1 MAMRFGITSR
11 LFATILIT
19 NVVIAVAFGAAMQFS
34 VNRGFHEYVK
44 ERELRRLQQL
54 ASVFGAAYAQHADWS
69 FVRDDDEWRRLRGS
83 DRPTR
88 RRSSLDDRVAPPD
101 APLLTPNRS
110 VNGADLRPLPPSDA
124 PPFAGTADRRLS
136 PGANARE
143 FADRADVDRF
153 GGGAPLTLLDATQ
166 RFVRGNSIGPAGPAL
181 SVPVLNEGAIV
192 GYVAVPQLPF
202 AASDDNFLRSQLKTS
217 WIIGCIALL
226 LAAAVSVVLARGFLA
241 PIRRLARATHRLS
254 TGDYAQR
261 VTNDRTDELGQLIDD
276 FNGLAATLARAE
288 STRREFLADVAHEL
302 RTPLAILRGELEA
315 LEDGVRSLTPEAIKS
330 LQVEVA
336 ALAGLIDDL
345 RDLSDAD
352 IGNVSYERHDVDLSE
367 LLRTTLYAFRDRFAE
382 RRLDVD
388 TTAVST
394 RRVAVVGDT
403 RRLTQLFNNLFENTL
418 AYTDAGGRVRLSLAS
433 NDGCAV
439 LEIEDSAPG
448 VPADLL
454 PRLFERLFRVE
465 HSRSRAHGGAGLGLA
480 LCRSIVEM
488 HQGVIEAS
496 ASKLGGLRMVI
507 RMPVAGANG

>member
-1 MAMRFGITSR
+1 MRFGITSR

-54 ASVFGAAYAQHADWS
+54 AGVFGAAYAQHADWS
-69 FVRDDDEWRRLRGS
+69 FVRDDDEMWRRLRGS
-83 DRPTR
+83 DRPAR
-88 RRSSLDDRVAPPD
+88 RRNSIDDRTAALD
-101 APLLTPNRS
+101 GPLMLPNRI
-110 VNGADLRPLPPSDA
+110 VNGADLRPIPPRDDVPSTGA
-124 PPFAGTADRRLS
+124 AVGSPAAGTPRRDFPDRGDADRFS
-136 PGANARE
+136 GA
-143 FADRADVDRF
+143 
-153 GGGAPLTLLDATQ
+153 APLTLLDATQ
-166 RFVRGNSIGPAGPAL
+166 RFVRGNSIGPSGPAL
-181 SVPVLNEGAIV
+181 SVPVLSEGAIV
-192 GYVAVPQLPF
+192 GFVAVPQLPF
-202 AASDDNFLRSQLKTS
+202 AASDDNFLRQQLKTS

-261 VTNDRTDELGQLIDD
+261 IANERTDELGQLIDD
-276 FNGLAATLARAE
+276 FNGLAATLDQAE
-288 STRREFLADVAHEL
+288 SARREFLADVSHEL

-352 IGNVSYERHDVDLSE
+352 VGNVSYEHNDVDLSE

-382 RRLDVD
+382 RRLSVD

-394 RRVAVVGDT
+394 HRVAVVGDT

-418 AYTDAGGRVRLSLAS
+418 AYTDAGGRVRLSLAPNGES
-433 NDGCAV
+433 AEM
-439 LEIEDSAPG
+439 EIEDSAPG
-448 VPADLL
+448 VPAHLL

-488 HQGVIEAS
+488 HHGVIEAS
-496 ASKLGGLRMVI
+496 PSNLGGLRMLI
-507 RMPVAGANG
+507 RLPLAGAVA

>member
-1 MAMRFGITSR
+1 MRFGITSR

-34 VNRGFHEYVK
+34 VKRGFHEYVK
-44 ERELRRLQQL
+44 DRELRRLQQL
-54 ASVFGAAYAQHADWS
+54 AGVFGAAYAQHSDWS
-69 FVRDDDEWRRLRGS
+69 FVRDDEMWRRLRGS
-83 DRPTR
+83 DRPAR
-88 RRSSLDDRVAPPD
+88 RRNNVDDKTAVLERPP
-101 APLLTPNRS
+101 LQPNQ
-110 VNGADLRPLPPSDA
+110 NGAEVESRPSASPDTLPFGSVAAARPVPGYPLPRDLP
-124 PPFAGTADRRLS
+124 
-136 PGANARE
+136 
-143 FADRADVDRF
+143 DRADPDRF

-166 RFVRGNSIGPAGPAL
+166 RFVRGNALGPSGPAL
-181 SVPVLNEGAIV
+181 SVPVLFEGAIV

-202 AASDDNFLRSQLKTS
+202 AASDDNFLRQQLKTS
-217 WIIGCIALL
+217 WIIVCIALL

-241 PIRRLARATHRLS
+241 PIRRLARGTHRLA

-261 VTNDRTDELGQLIDD
+261 IANDRTDELGQLIDD
-276 FNGLAATLARAE
+276 FNGLAATLDRAE
-288 STRREFLADVAHEL
+288 SARREFLADVSHEL

-352 IGNVSYERHDVDLSE
+352 VGNVSYERNDVDLSE
-367 LLRTTLYAFRDRFAE
+367 LLRATLYAFRDRFVE
-382 RRLDVD
+382 RRLSVD
-388 TTAVST
+388 TTAIST

-418 AYTDAGGRVRLSLAS
+418 AYTDTGGQVRLSLAP
-433 NDGCAV
+433 NDGFAV
-439 LEIEDSAPG
+439 LELEDSAPG
-448 VPADLL
+448 VPAHLL

-488 HQGVIEAS
+488 HHGVIEAS
-496 ASKLGGLRMVI
+496 ASKLGGLRMLI
-507 RMPVAGANG
+507 RLPLAGTKT